1 LRSGHLDRARAERLM
16 REAGIDALLV
26 VQPENFAYA
35 TGGPAGIAASWRR
48 VGAAIAILPASAAA
62 EATAIVTDFGAGA
75 FRRSSALRDL
85 RTHTAWVDNV
95 DVAAKLPS
103 NRPIAELIAEVQP
116 ERAAGFRRPPTFDPR
131 RALELVLDWA
141 ELHQA
146 ELMQDWDLC
155 QRQELPRKID
165 PLQ

>member
-1 LRSGHLDRARAERLM
+1 MPTISAFYGIIIRMFFDEHSPPHFHAQYAE
-16 REAGIDALLV
+16 
-26 VQPENFAYA
+26 FKA
-35 TGGPAGIAASWRR
+35 T
-48 VGAAIAILPASAAA
+48 IAI
-62 EATAIVTDFGAGA
+62 
-75 FRRSSALRDL
+75 
-85 RTHTAWVDNV
+85 RT
-95 DVAAKLPS
+95 L
-103 NRPIAELIAEVQP
+103 EVLDG
-116 ERAAGFRRPPTFDPR
+116 RLPR